1 MPYVNELIKI
11 QLCETCA
18 GEYKGKK
25 NKAKVVISKYAR
37 GCLGH
42 YVDLDTIKCI
52 ERVARSKNGTTQK
65 ER

>member
-1 MPYVNELIKI
+1 MPYVNEIIKI

-42 YVDLDTIKCI
+42 YVDLDTIKCL
-52 ERVARSKNGTTQK
+52 ERVKGMKSANH
-65 ER
+65 ERR